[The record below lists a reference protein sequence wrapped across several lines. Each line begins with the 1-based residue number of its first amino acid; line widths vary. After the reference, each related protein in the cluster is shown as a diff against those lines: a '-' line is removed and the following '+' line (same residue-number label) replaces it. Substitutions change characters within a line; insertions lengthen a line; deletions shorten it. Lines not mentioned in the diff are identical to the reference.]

1 MFRSAWRSAPLLFA
15 IGLAS
20 CGSAAPAPSSVA
32 PAASVAVPVAS
43 AKPPSGSTAPV
54 ASAAPASKP
63 AASASAGLKPIKLA
77 FVAISTTTLPMWI
90 AQAKDLYKQ
99 QGLDAQV
106 TYVQGSTTAIP
117 SLVAGELNIIEA
129 QAAASVQ
136 AQLQGQDTV
145 SLATHVPYAD
155 VRLVTAPS
163 IKTMEDLKGKAVAV
177 TKPGTVTDVVARAVL
192 PRYKLTPDKDVHI
205 TYVDTQPG
213 QLAALQ
219 NNAVQAVLVP
229 PPFDETAK
237 KLGFAELLNIR
248 SLNFPY
254 PTDGVVTTHKFL
266 REHPDLVNAYLKAFV
281 QAVRFAPANPEETK
295 KILSAQTK
303 QTDAAILDTSY
314 KTQMD
319 DWANPPVPTIEGI
332 QSLLPLFPGGQ
343 GKNPADFID
352 PAPLERAIKELDGK

>member
-1 MFRSAWRSAPLLFA
+1 MFRASWPVLVPALLLTA
-15 IGLAS
+15 
-20 CGSAAPAPSSVA
+20 CGAAAPAPS
-32 PAASVAVPVAS
+32 
-43 AKPPSGSTAPV
+43 PSGASSSTAPKP
-54 ASAAPASKP
+54 SAAAQ
-63 AASASAGLKPIKLA
+63 LKPLKIA

-90 AQAKDLYKQ
+90 AEAKGFYKQ

-117 SLVAGELNIIEA
+117 SLVAGELQVIEA

-155 VRLVTAPS
+155 VKFVSSPK
-163 IKTMEDLKGKAVAV
+163 IGKIEDLKGKSVAV

-192 PRYKLTPDKDVHI
+192 PKYGLMPDKDVRI

-219 NNAVQAVLVP
+219 NGVVDTILVP

-237 KLGFAELLNIR
+237 KLGMQMLLDVRPLNI
-248 SLNFPY
+248 PY
-254 PTDGVVTTHKFL
+254 PTDGVVTTRKFL
-266 REHPDLVNAYLKAFV
+266 RENPDLVNRYLKAFV
-281 QAVRFAPANPEETK
+281 QAVRFAPANADETK
-295 KILSAQTK
+295 KILSDRTK
-303 QTDAAILDTSY
+303 ETDPAILEAAY
-314 KTQMD
+314 KTQMN
-319 DWANPPVPTIEGI
+319 DWANPPLPTIEGI
-332 QSLLPLFPGGQ
+332 QTLLPLFPGGQ

-352 PAPLERAIKELDGK
+352 PAPLEKAIKELDAN